1 MKKYFILAAAA
12 LSFAACSSDDEV
24 ITKQEAGA
32 EQGQVPVLFDSYVS
46 RGTTRAGD
54 YLSIPDAD
62 ALKATKGFGV
72 FGYYTDNNDYDQ
84 FAIPNFMYNQL
95 VKSDNPASHTKWVY
109 EPVKYWPNEYGS
121 TAISDDY
128 DKVTFFAY
136 APYVDVIAST
146 GKIDESGANTANKSE
161 TTGIVGMSSNT
172 GSGDPFVKYV
182 VSLDPAK
189 CVDLLWG
196 VNDGTPWALQ
206 QTGAAQTTLTA
217 GLPWLNVQRPDDAA
231 TKKMT
236 FMFKHAL
243 SQLNVTVDAK
253 VDGTTVSNAVADDN
267 KIFIRSITFT
277 GFALK
282 GALNLNNTDA
292 GATLAKWLTFNGLT
306 DLELGDE
313 VTIYDGQ
320 KDGREGVSP
329 AANEKIV
336 GLNPVLVESV
346 AWDNASIAAGV
357 TNTSVNLFKNTK
369 VSPLA
374 TDPIMVIPTGDP
386 VNVTIVYEVEA
397 ADDNLPTFLA
407 DGKTHGSR
415 IKNTITKNDVFTG
428 GLVNG
433 KSYTLNLH
441 LGMNSVKFD
450 VDVTDWSSV
459 AAKDV
464 DLPEN

>member
-12 LSFAACSSDDEV
+12 LSFAACSSDDALTEPKV
-24 ITKQEAGA
+24 AQETAG
-32 EQGQVPVLFDSYVS
+32 EVPVAFDAYVP
-46 RGTTRAGD
+46 RATTRAGA
-54 YLSIPDAD
+54 YGETNSET
-62 ALKATKGFGV
+62 ALHGKNFGV

-84 FAIPNFMYNQL
+84 FAIPNFMYNQK
-95 VKSDNPASHTKWVY
+95 VTYTTAWTY
-109 EPVKYWPNEYGS
+109 EPIKYWPNEYGS
-121 TAISDDY
+121 DAESDDY

-136 APYVDVIAST
+136 APYVPTKVTT
-146 GKIDESGANTANKSE
+146 GKIDPDGNAAYKVSDTS
-161 TTGIVGMSSNT
+161 TGIVGMSPNT
-172 GSGDPFVKYV
+172 GAGDPLVKYA

-189 CVDLLWG
+189 CVDLMWG
-196 VNDGTPWALQ
+196 TNKTAAWDVQ
-206 QTGAAQTTLTA
+206 QGSGSDATQAFTA
-217 GLPWLNVQRPDDAA
+217 GLPWLNVQRPDDA
-231 TKKMT
+231 TGTQKLT
-236 FMFKHAL
+236 FQFEHAL
-243 SQLNVTVDAK
+243 SQLNVTVDAF
-253 VDGTTVSNAVADDN
+253 VDGTDKTNPVANNN

-292 GATLAKWLTFNGLT
+292 GATVAKWMSFNGLT
-306 DLELGDE
+306 DLEVGDE

-329 AANEKIV
+329 ATNEKIV

-346 AWDNASIAAGV
+346 AWDNVALSAGV
-357 TNTSVNLFKNTK
+357 TNTAVNLFDNTN

-397 ADDNLPTFLA
+397 KDANLPTFLA

-415 IKNTITKNDVFTG
+415 IKNTITQKTVFAK
-428 GLVNG
+428 LENG
-433 KSYTLNLH
+433 KKYIINLH

-450 VDVTDWSSV
+450 VAVTGWDTTTP
-459 AAKDV
+459 AEDV